1 MKRILIPVLMML
13 AAATAYA
20 QENNPEDLHQK
31 FFDAKIREF
40 VYQLELTDAQKAA
53 FIPIYKRYDDELMA
67 SRGEHQK
74 PQQPAQTSAEA
85 AERLKANL
93 NNQKKTID
101 IRLKY
106 VDEFA
111 TVLEPRQLRRLFKVE
126 QEMQQKLMSRQG
138 QGGPGK
144 GGFGPGK
151 GFGPGQG
158 GPGGPRPGKP
168 TATGK

>member
-1 MKRILIPVLMML
+1 MKRILIPILMML
-13 AAATAYA
+13 AAATAFA
-20 QENNPEDLHQK
+20 QENKPEDLQQK

-67 SRGEHQK
+67 ARGERQK
-74 PQQPAQTSAEA
+74 PQPAQTSAEA
-85 AERLKANL
+85 AENLKANL
-93 NNQKKTID
+93 RNQQKTID

-111 TVLEPRQLRRLFKVE
+111 TVLEPMQLRRIFKVE
-126 QEMQQKLMSRQG
+126 QEMQHKLTNRQG

-151 GFGPGQG
+151 GGFGPGKG
-158 GPGGPRPGKP
+158 GPHQPGVPTPPGK
-168 TATGK
+168 